1 MLGEPFIE
9 KRVIR
14 VQKLHDAAIF
24 LEHVLDKTLG
34 FLAHGLAQ
42 RFVKV
47 GKQFRIGR
55 NAFEGA
61 EAQPLLGEVL
71 GQAPAPWGP

>member
-1 MLGEPFIE
+1 MLPRIELDQAKLVAAHAFDAVMLGEPLIE

-14 VQKLHDAAIF
+14 VEKIHDAAIF
-24 LEHVLDKTLG
+24 LDHVLDKSLG

-55 NAFEGA
+55 R
-61 EAQPLLGEVL
+61 LS
-71 GQAPAPWGP
+71 